1 MFAKGN
7 EQKETHRDS
16 CLLAKTSVE
25 ECVWLT
31 KKVLSLFLKLSLK
44 FNKKSQK
51 KINYENRFGKL
62 VK

>member
-31 KKVLSLFLKLSLK
+31 KKVLSLFLKLSSNSTK
-44 FNKKSQK
+44 NHKKRLII
-51 KINYENRFGKL
+51 KIILENL
-62 VK
+62 

>member
-31 KKVLSLFLKLSLK
+31 KKVLSLFLKLFSNSTK
-44 FNKKSQK
+44 NHKKRLII
-51 KINYENRFGKL
+51 KIILENL
-62 VK
+62 